1 MKAVIRLSYQCIQ
14 SDSLHSAAFTT
25 LQAVYRVLNNLVR
38 VALLALLA
46 VSVDASLATVTLV
59 FLLETLA
66 SRNHLTVFLAALAAL
81 VKLYAA
87 VFLGV
92 RLSSFPHLQPNA
104 GAKKPFSL
112 FGLEGVFDPQ
122 KPTAPLSLLPV
133 NLLVPFLVFL
143 LSAYSFVSHRYT
155 ATARR

>member
-25 LQAVYRVLNNLVR
+25 LQAVYRMLNNLVR

-59 FLLETLA
+59 FLLETLG

-81 VKLYAA
+81 AKLYAA
-87 VFLGV
+87 VLLGV
-92 RLSSFPHLQPNA
+92 SLSSSPHLQPNA

-122 KPTAPLSLLPV
+122 KPAAPLSLLPV
-133 NLLVPFLVFL
+133 NLLVPFLIFL